1 MKPCLCKHSHST
13 WQFSTPAE
21 KITQVT
27 STVVDNVLAQC
38 ENCGLTTNHITNGA
52 FQCFIQDS
60 HEVTFRARLHAS
72 PTATLTQL
80 INYIIHWIE
89 TGASVALSGILLSVD
104 RGCDIVIESF
114 SEPECNGQHLTK
126 DAITIATTPTT
137 RDESVTMTTSPL
149 VSTPFSETTVPV
161 IEMTTTPPGI
171 NISYLHHRCFNEF
184 TCQMFL

>member
-1 MKPCLCKHSHST
+1 M
-13 WQFSTPAE
+13 
-21 KITQVT
+21 QVT
-27 STVVDNVLAQC
+27 SIVVDNVLAQC
-38 ENCGLTTNHITNGA
+38 EDCGLTTNHITNGA

-104 RGCDIVIESF
+104 RGCDIVIGSF
-114 SEPECNGQHLTK
+114 SEPECNGQHLTT

-137 RDESVTMTTSPL
+137 RDGSVTMTTSPL
-149 VSTPFSETTVPV
+149 VSTPFFETAVPV
-161 IEMTTTPPGI
+161 IETTTIPPGI
-171 NISYLHHRCFNEF
+171 EITSYLHHRCLNEL
-184 TCQMFL
+184 TYQKFL